1 MLTVLSLAHVSL
13 QRTVIRLQLLKGI
26 EYAMPKFGERWTN
39 NHFLKGLEGIGLWPF
54 SQIFDAPT
62 AGLVAERMRRYNDT
76 CKELNGCTCKDEAFE
91 HYLSQGAAKAEGYMK
106 GLCLDCVRKG
116 KYTAS
121 EGNCRS
127 RTCVSA

>member
-26 EYAMPKFGERWTN
+26 EDAMPKFEQRRTN
-39 NHFLKGLEGIGLWPF
+39 THFLGALKGIGLWPF

-62 AGLVAERMRRYNDT
+62 AGLVAEGVRRYKDT
-76 CKELNGCTCKDEAFE
+76 CKEPNGCTCEDEAFE
-91 HYLSQGAAKAEGYMK
+91 RCLSGAAAEAEGYMK
-106 GLCLDCVRKG
+106 GLCLDCARKG
-116 KYTAS
+116 KYTTG

-127 RTCVSA
+127 CNCVSA

>member
-1 MLTVLSLAHVSL
+1 MLTVLSPAHISL

-26 EYAMPKFGERWTN
+26 EDAMPEFEQRRTN
-39 NHFLKGLEGIGLWPF
+39 NHFLWALRGIGLWPF

-76 CKELNGCTCKDEAFE
+76 CKEPNGCTCKDEAFE
-91 HYLSQGAAKAEGYMK
+91 YHLSQGAAKAEGYMK

-116 KYTAS
+116 KYTTS